1 MFFGKKSSKR
11 KILVLWYPY
20 KENLGDYYLF
30 KTVCLKAKEW
40 GFCPIGMDVGSP
52 YQKIVNTLK
61 KCDFLWF
68 AGGGIIERGIPNI
81 IENFQQFYLEA
92 KHIQYGVTGISVG
105 EFDYRNKSKELSEWV
120 NNALFFYAR
129 DEYSAN
135 LLNSIASNNRVC
147 NSADVVFASEYLSNY
162 VPKNITHCVGIN
174 FRKMPYP
181 DLTGE
186 LDFNLWINSIK
197 ENYTEKI
204 IAIPDEE
211 DLLKKGDFFFEHY
224 TPQNAVTA
232 ISQMDYGIAM
242 RYHVVLIA
250 ALMGK
255 ICIPIDYCPKVSR
268 LAKQLGIDD
277 LIIHFNEPGELKR
290 IKERYIQNE
299 DHYKKILKTNV
310 DILKDKTQNMF
321 ANVERLL
328 KEKLL

>member
-1 MFFGKKSSKR
+1 M
-11 KILVLWYPY
+11 
-20 KENLGDYYLF
+20 
-30 KTVCLKAKEW
+30 
-40 GFCPIGMDVGSP
+40 
-52 YQKIVNTLK
+52 
-61 KCDFLWF
+61 
-68 AGGGIIERGIPNI
+68 
-81 IENFQQFYLEA
+81 
-92 KHIQYGVTGISVG
+92 
-105 EFDYRNKSKELSEWV
+105 
-120 NNALFFYAR
+120 
-129 DEYSAN
+129 
-135 LLNSIASNNRVC
+135 
-147 NSADVVFASEYLSNY
+147 
-162 VPKNITHCVGIN
+162 KN
-174 FRKMPYP
+174 
-181 DLTGE
+181 
-186 LDFNLWINSIK
+186 
-197 ENYTEKI
+197 
-204 IAIPDEE
+204 
-211 DLLKKGDFFFEHY
+211 FFFEHY